1 MVNEWNNPKPQ
12 SRLIKRKKEKRNN
25 QVASAI
31 YKVQG
36 KKEFIPRQSE
46 KRLYSRLASS
56 NEAFSDVTRY
66 LYPILNAYKF

>member
-12 SRLIKRKKEKRNN
+12 SRHIKRKKEKRNN

-36 KKEFIPRQSE
+36 KKEFKPKQS
-46 KRLYSRLASS
+46 KAKKDCIVVWQVQTKHSQTLPDTYIQ
-56 NEAFSDVTRY
+56 Y
-66 LYPILNAYKF
+66 